1 VHHDEHAGYYVCIQ
15 QNQIR
20 ELREYLNEIRIPY
33 FVSPPELQ
41 DLIPP
46 GKEELI
52 LFGSGVKESVLVE
65 VLSIFDDGDAEGTLL
80 KSSPTTMTAGRNC
93 QQ

>member
-1 VHHDEHAGYYVCIQ
+1 MCIQ

-65 VLSIFDDGDAEGTLL
+65 VLSFFDDGDAEVTLL